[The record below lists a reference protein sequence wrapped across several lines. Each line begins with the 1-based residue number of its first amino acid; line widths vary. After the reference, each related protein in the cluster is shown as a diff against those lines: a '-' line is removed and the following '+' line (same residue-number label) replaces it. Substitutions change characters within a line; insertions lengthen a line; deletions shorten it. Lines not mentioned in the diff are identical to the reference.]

1 MATQDMLEF
10 AIVLDHAV
18 NPDRSGAVPIV
29 RTFGVAE
36 LASKLIRAAG
46 SLHKRYEAACSYP
59 WASTEAYETATA
71 RKEIAVAMLMKPFGI
86 DVEFQRDPRG
96 AAIKLKLPSG
106 RTNDW
111 GGEGYCVPTKAGV

>member
-10 AIVLDHAV
+10 AIVLNEETRGSID
-18 NPDRSGAVPIV
+18 GIV
-29 RTFGVAE
+29 TRPHTVAA

-46 SLHKRYEAACSYP
+46 SLHKRYEAACSYS

-71 RKEIAVAMLMKPFGI
+71 RKEKAVAALLQPFGI